1 LLLVLDGLAA
11 VRRTAVAAEATLS
24 ADERPPPLPSFRF
37 GFESVLFLDDGRLSS
52 NQWTIKKQGFNHFI
66 FNIYPNQFVC
76 FYPEQMKEINS

>member
-11 VRRTAVAAEATLS
+11 VRRTAVAAEAILS

-52 NQWTIKKQGFNHFI
+52 DQWTIKKTRFQS
-66 FNIYPNQFVC
+66 
-76 FYPEQMKEINS
+76 FYF